1 LQIPAILRY
10 LLLCCVLPYYGISQE
25 QPENPQLK
33 LAFVGDIMGHS
44 TQIASAAIVRDSL
57 YDYRPCFAYVAPVLQ
72 TADLV
77 VGNLE
82 LTLPGKG
89 PYTGYPRFRSPDQL
103 AQALSAA
110 GFDLLVTA
118 NNHSNDGNRQALE
131 QTIHTLREAHFFQT
145 GTFLNAQERA
155 AYYPLLV
162 YKGAFKLAFL
172 NYTYGTNGL
181 PTTPPNIVNLIDEAQ
196 MKADLAE
203 ARALRADFIIVVM
216 HWGAEY
222 QINENKEQ
230 AQLAKNLFSWGAD
243 LIVGAHPHVVQ
254 PIKKMEVNRPDSQK
268 VEGLVAYSLGNF
280 ISGQR
285 KEGTNIGLIFEVTLE
300 KQEGQTQV
308 VDHTYVPVF
317 RHIETRPGG
326 ETIFRVVPV
335 AYYDVE
341 PPPEQFMPSS
351 IYQEMQAAARSV
363 RNHLKRFA
371 SRERSVSLPQ
381 N

>member
-1 LQIPAILRY
+1 MQIPAILRY
-10 LLLCCVLPYYGISQE
+10 LLLCCALPYYGISQE
-25 QPENPQLK
+25 GPENPQLK

-44 TQIASAAIVRDSL
+44 TQIASAAIVKDSL

-72 TADLV
+72 AADLV

-103 AQALSAA
+103 AQALSEA

-131 QTIHTLREAHFFQT
+131 QTIHTLRKAHFFQT

-162 YKGAFKLAFL
+162 YQGAFKLAFL

-203 ARALRADFIIVVM
+203 ARALQADFIIVVM

-230 AQLAKNLFSWGAD
+230 AQLAQNLFSWGAD

-254 PIKKMEVNRPDSQK
+254 PIKKMVVNRPDGQK
-268 VEGLVAYSLGNF
+268 IEGLVAYSLGNF

-285 KEGTNIGLIFEVTLE
+285 KEGTNLGLIFEVTLE
-300 KQEGQTQV
+300 KQAGHTQV

-317 RHIETRPGG
+317 RHIETGPAG

-341 PPPEQFMPSS
+341 PPPEHFMSSS
-351 IYQEMQAAARSV
+351 IYQQMQAAARGV
-363 RNHLKRFA
+363 RNHLKKFA